1 MGGWE
6 GEGMGQTDLRGSCSE
21 AALESAVTVV
31 GQGEAGWGWAPLRDP
46 PCPRPVPGP
55 LPAAQRP
62 RALHRL
68 QKSEPLG
75 AVPSSLIDSRGEL
88 LPGTPQPALRVPS
101 ARGCADFP
109 RQEESRAGGEADGRW
124 GFTEPRYL

>member
-46 PCPRPVPGP
+46 PCPRPRASPRS
-55 LPAAQRP
+55 PAASSSAQAP
-62 RALHRL
+62 EVRA
-68 QKSEPLG
+68 
-75 AVPSSLIDSRGEL
+75 
-88 LPGTPQPALRVPS
+88 
-101 ARGCADFP
+101 F
-109 RQEESRAGGEADGRW
+109 GGGSFQLD
-124 GFTEPRYL
+124 